1 MRRQGGRGHRQ
12 CVVTMRRQR
21 QREMSYP
28 SLRVPCI
35 YIYIY
40 INFESDCAVDFLK
53 GPVIRQSFAG
63 SLRVFVCPCLHAAL
77 VDDSDEEEAKEDHE
91 DEDDG
96 GGG

>member
-1 MRRQGGRGHRQ
+1 M
-12 CVVTMRRQR
+12 
-21 QREMSYP
+21 
-28 SLRVPCI
+28 
-35 YIYIY
+35 
-40 INFESDCAVDFLK
+40 
-53 GPVIRQSFAG
+53 IRQSFAG

>member
-1 MRRQGGRGHRQ
+1 MA
-12 CVVTMRRQR
+12 MLNNQR
-21 QREMSYP
+21 V
-28 SLRVPCI
+28 L
-35 YIYIY
+35 YIY

-63 SLRVFVCPCLHAAL
+63 SLRLFVCPCLHAVL